1 MNKTMPK
8 FIMLCGLPAS
18 GKTTYAEEL
27 QSRIKN
33 SVVFSSDAIRKELY
47 GDENIQGD
55 ANEVFNLMNNRV
67 VQSLNNG
74 YTVIYDATNI
84 TRKSRAA
91 IISMCPKFVKIECH
105 IIWTPIQHCIMRDK
119 DRKRTVG
126 EKVIDRMVRRFQAP
140 FYDEGF
146 DEIEIIRPDGVNL
159 AIYTSKVI
167 DDLKIPHDN
176 SHHTLDINLHCHEAH
191 NYINNKLGLPKGE
204 YELPFAALIHDIGKP
219 YTKDFHDAQGNPTP
233 EAHFYQHQCVGA
245 WMSYGFTITTP
256 YVAWLISTHMDMF
269 LHTKYYKNLPNYLKE
284 ELDLLHE
291 ADLNAH

>member
-55 ANEVFNLMNNRV
+55 ANEVFNLMNARV
-67 VQSLNNG
+67 VQTLNNG
-74 YTVIYDATNI
+74 YTVIYDATNM

-105 IIWTPIQHCIMRDK
+105 IVWDTIQNCVIKDK
-119 DRKRTVG
+119 NRTRSVG
-126 EKVIDRMVRRFQAP
+126 EKVIDHMVKRFQAP
-140 FYDEGF
+140 FYDEGI
-146 DEIEIIRPDGVNL
+146 DKIEVIRPDHINL
-159 AIYTSKVI
+159 DDYATKVI
-167 DDLKIPHDN
+167 FDLNIPHDN
-176 SHHTLDINLHCHEAH
+176 SHHTLDISQHCSEAH
-191 NYINNKLGLPKGE
+191 NYINNKFGLNEEKD
-204 YELPFAALIHDIGKP
+204 ELSFAALIHDIGKP
-219 YTKDFHDAQGNPTP
+219 YTKDFHDAKGNLTS

-245 WMSYGFTITTP
+245 WMSYGFAITP
-256 YVAWLISTHMDMF
+256 YIAWLISTHMDMF
-269 LHTKYYKNLPNYLKE
+269 LHTKYYKNLPNCLKE
-284 ELDLLHE
+284 DLDLLHD